1 MTVSTPTLTPSMPPR
16 VLGLGAAAE
25 PPQSARPRAARAAVD
40 ASLVERARKPGYS
53 AWLAHVSPAAACSNP
68 VRLRLDAEWHS
79 TDGRSSE
86 LHRVSDDMPDGLFYV
101 ACKNRRATVCPA
113 CAETYRQDTY
123 HLVKAGLLGGKGV
136 PDTVAEHPCFFVTLT
151 APTFG
156 PVHSCSVG
164 SNGRVRPCRV
174 RRHLEV
180 CEHGKILGCWHRHDT
195 DDPRLGEPLCRDCY
209 DYDRQAVWNLH
220 AGELWRRTTIAL
232 NRGLRAAAIDR
243 GLFSWEVGETSRRKV
258 PHVRLSFA
266 KVAEYQRRGVVHF
279 HALIRLDGYDPDN
292 PERIITPDAAITP
305 ELLRAYI
312 DDAARTTAFTMRP
325 HPANRQGWDIAWGEQ
340 LDIRSV
346 HLRPADVD
354 DAGTLTTDAVAG
366 YLAKYATKATEEAG
380 HTSRRLSE
388 IDIFRLTEE
397 QDTHQTRQL
406 QACWSLGRRPFY
418 VTKASD
424 RDEWDATWG
433 KLCKWAHMLG
443 FGGHFSTK
451 SRRYSTTLGALRA
464 VRRAYQRGEPI
475 EPPAEHS
482 ARDDD
487 QDGDDAAVTLT
498 WTFDG
503 AGWLTTGDA
512 ALANTSAAMARER
525 RQIAREEIEH
535 QLAA

>member
-1 MTVSTPTLTPSMPPR
+1 MTVSTPTLTPSAPPR

-25 PPQSARPRAARAAVD
+25 PPRQTRSRAAGGAPVD
-40 ASLVERARKPGYS
+40 ASLVERARRPGYS
-53 AWLAHVSPAAACSNP
+53 MWLAHVAPAAACSRP

-86 LHRVSDDMPDGLFYV
+86 LHRVSNEMPDGLFYV

-136 PDTVAEHPCFFVTLT
+136 PDTVTEHPCFFVTLT

-156 PVHSCSVG
+156 PVHSRNVG
-164 SNGRVRPCRV
+164 SNGRVKPCRV
-174 RRHLEV
+174 RRRLEA
-180 CEHGKILGCWHRHDT
+180 CEHQRVLSCWHRHDA
-195 DDPRLGEPLCRDCY
+195 DDTRLGEPLCRDCY
-209 DYDRQAVWNLH
+209 DYQHQAVWNLH
-220 AGELWRRTTIAL
+220 AAELWRRTTIAL
-232 NRGLRAAAIDR
+232 NRSLKAAAKTR
-243 GLFSWEVGETSRRKV
+243 GVR
-258 PHVRLSFA
+258 VRLSYA

-279 HALIRLDGYDPDN
+279 HALIRLDGYDTN
-292 PERIITPDAAITP
+292 SPESIITPDAAITP

-312 DDAARTTAFTMRP
+312 EDAARSTSFTTRP
-325 HPANRQGWDIAWGEQ
+325 HPHNRQGWNIAWGEQ
-340 LDIRSV
+340 LDIRPV
-346 HLRPADVD
+346 HLRPADVN

-388 IDIFRLTEE
+388 IDIIRLTEQ

-418 VTKASD
+418 ITKVRD
-424 RDEWDATWG
+424 REEWDSTWG

-464 VRRAYQRGEPI
+464 VRRAYQRGEQP
-475 EPPAEHS
+475 EFPAQQP

-487 QDGDDAAVTLT
+487 QDGDDAAVTLI
-498 WTFDG
+498 WSFDG

-525 RQIAREEIEH
+525 RQTAREEIEH
-535 QLAA
+535 QLAS

>member
-1 MTVSTPTLTPSMPPR
+1 MGSSTATLTPSITPPM
-16 VLGLGAAAE
+16 LGAGAVAE
-25 PPQSARPRAARAAVD
+25 KPHTTRVITRGAVD
-40 ASLVERARKPGYS
+40 PTLVKRARRPGYS
-53 AWLAHVSPAAACSNP
+53 AWLAHVAPAAACSHP
-68 VRLRLDAEWHS
+68 IRLRLDAEWHS
-79 TDGRSSE
+79 ADGRSSE
-86 LHRVSDDMPDGLFYV
+86 LHRVSDEMPDGRFYV
-101 ACKNRRATVCPA
+101 ACKNRRAPVCPA
-113 CAETYRQDTY
+113 CAETYRADTY
-123 HLVKAGLLGGKGV
+123 QLVKAGLLGGKGV
-136 PDTVAEHPCFFVTLT
+136 PDTVTEHPCFFVTLT

-156 PVHSCSVG
+156 PVHSRSITR
-164 SNGRVRPCRV
+164 NGRVKPCRV

-180 CEHGKILGCWHRHDT
+180 CEHGKILACWHRHDA
-195 DDPRLGEPLCRDCY
+195 DDPRVGEPLCRDCY
-209 DYDRQAVWNLH
+209 DYQHQAVWNLH
-220 AGELWRRTTIAL
+220 AAELWRRTTIAL
-232 NRGLRAAAIDR
+232 NRALRAAAIER
-243 GLFSWEVGETSRRKV
+243 GLYSWENGEKSRRRV
-258 PHVRLSFA
+258 PHVRLSYA

-279 HALIRLDGYDPDN
+279 HALIRLDGYDPSE
-292 PERIITPDAAITP
+292 PESIITPDAAITP

-312 DDAARTTAFTMRP
+312 EDAARTTSFTTRP
-325 HPANRQGWDIAWGEQ
+325 HPHNRQGWDIAWGQQ
-340 LDIRSV
+340 LDIRPV
-346 HLRPADVD
+346 HLQPSDVD

-388 IDIFRLTEE
+388 IDIIRLTEH
-397 QDTHQTRQL
+397 DTHQSRQL

-418 VTKASD
+418 ITSARD
-424 RDEWDATWG
+424 REEWDGSWG

-475 EPPAEHS
+475 EPPPDTP

-487 QDGDDAAVTLT
+487 QDGDDAAVTLI

-525 RQIAREEIEH
+525 RQTAREEIEH
-535 QLAA
+535 ALAS